1 MPPATSSPA
10 AKKLAKLAVPT
21 RTSTRHK
28 DLLSSKGAK
37 PSPAVKPKAALAS
50 LKGKAP
56 AVPLAGPPVG
66 AGPSVPPVNAATVCS
81 GVMGMTV
88 AGAKEDVTDTV
99 TRLDHN
105 QLRLGA
111 AVIDLKDAL
120 GATDSNAAIRDDA
133 LVSQM
138 GDVRKYI
145 SEVRAAQLSVPDAPS
160 SEDFH
165 ALEESITTLMKS
177 TEGRFT
183 SFQSVLNAITE
194 RITLPAPAIASAPVQ
209 TLPVPPVPPGLPPAV
224 LDDRRVPV
232 LAPTVPVGNPVPVH
246 APFSQ
251 IGAST
256 PARNIA
262 VDPSHVFP
270 PYPSAQP
277 QSTYPSAPFSQY
289 PPASGPIRGQQDNR
303 IVRVMNIAPGS
314 WNPRTYGRVLVEEGA
329 GINFRDITDVKR
341 ISSTAL
347 TLTFRLSNDALRF
360 MSACT
365 HPDRSVQLQRI
376 RVDFVDPSRPN
387 DRPTLDDV
395 CGPSPPSL
403 GSGSVPAGY
412 ENYARP

>member
-1 MPPATSSPA
+1 MDMVIPRDLNPDQDDNAWAQDIIAALAIGGTDDTAHRFVSGDDFVMKDASAHPTSPLPPATSSPA

-21 RTSTRHK
+21 RTNTRHK

-56 AVPLAGPPVG
+56 AVPLAGPPIG
-66 AGPSVPPVNAATVCS
+66 SGPSIPPVNAATICS

-88 AGAKEDVTDTV
+88 A
-99 TRLDHN
+99 
-105 QLRLGA
+105 
-111 AVIDLKDAL
+111 DAL
-120 GATDSNAAIRDDA
+120 GATDSNAAIRDNA

-138 GDVRKYI
+138 ADVHKYI
-145 SEVRAAQLSVPDAPS
+145 SEVCTAQLSVPDAPS

-183 SFQSVLNAITE
+183 SFQSVLNAIME
-194 RITLPAPAIASAPVQ
+194 RITLPALAIVSAPVQ
-209 TLPVPPVPPGLPPAV
+209 ALPVPPVSPGLPPVV
-224 LDDRRVPV
+224 LDDHHVPV

-256 PARNIA
+256 LAGNVT

-277 QSTYPSAPFSQY
+277 Q
-289 PPASGPIRGQQDNR
+289 I
-303 IVRVMNIAPGS
+303 
-314 WNPRTYGRVLVEEGA
+314 
-329 GINFRDITDVKR
+329 
-341 ISSTAL
+341 
-347 TLTFRLSNDALRF
+347 
-360 MSACT
+360 
-365 HPDRSVQLQRI
+365 QLQCI
-376 RVDFVDPSRPN
+376 RVDFIDPSCPN

-395 CGPSPPSL
+395 CGPSLPSL

-412 ENYARP
+412 ENYAHP